1 MVLIV
6 KVPEEDIELTIWLS
20 PGAYQR
26 ALEIVSETD
35 VDMRRRYGLDEEM
48 SVADYLALLLERK
61 LA

>member
-6 KVPEEDIELTIWLS
+6 KVPEDDIELTVWFS
-20 PGAYQR
+20 PGAYHR

-35 VDMRRRYGLDEEM
+35 IDMRRRYGIDEEM

-61 LA
+61 LR